1 MYLDK
6 MMKKVTDFTGFFEGW
21 GSGGGEVLENLF
33 IVRDGEK
40 FLCICD
46 CVYIDW
52 IYEYK
57 LKFYSL
63 RSFALSFIIVVLY

>member
-33 IVRDGEK
+33 IV
-40 FLCICD
+40 CIL
-46 CVYIDW
+46 IG
-52 IYEYK
+52 
-57 LKFYSL
+57 FMNTN
-63 RSFALSFIIVVLY
+63 